1 MPIAH
6 RLVARGSGLPAKL
19 QERTLLLR
27 GMSARRGEAS
37 SAGMNRRALVVA
49 ACWAAVGGTASAGA
63 SADAVL
69 GQIDSFGFHSR
80 LAMGVGGFLTANIH
94 PVVLF
99 RDGRALLKV
108 EALAYPAGL
117 DAHRR
122 ARPADWTRWRRNG
135 GVLEIEGSKGWA
147 KLAFQTTY
155 PKLPDGFR
163 LGGRFRRLG
172 GTGTVAV
179 GGGDSMAAWSEY
191 QFSGDG
197 RVSRS
202 GGAGVRAEAG
212 GGSVTANG
220 AAPLRSGTYRIDG
233 LALRIRWSDGGSDSH
248 ILVTDPRDP
257 KSAIWLDG
265 HAYARRQG

>member
-1 MPIAH
+1 MPIAF
-6 RLVARGSGLPAKL
+6 RLVAHGLGLPAKL
-19 QERTLLLR
+19 HERARLLR
-27 GMSARRGEAS
+27 GPPVRRDDAS
-37 SAGMNRRALVVA
+37 SAGMLRRTIVVA
-49 ACWAAVGGTASAGA
+49 VCGLAMAGTASAGA

-80 LAMGVGGFLTANIH
+80 LAMGVGGFLTTNIH

-108 EALAYPAGL
+108 DGLAFPAGL

-122 ARPADWTRWRRNG
+122 ARPADWTRWRRADG
-135 GVLEIEGSKGWA
+135 ALEIQGSKGWT

-155 PKLPDGFR
+155 PKLPAGFR
-163 LGGRFRRLG
+163 LEGRFRRLG

-179 GGGDSMAAWSEY
+179 GGGDSVAAWSEY
-191 QFSGDG
+191 QFSGAG
-197 RVSRS
+197 RVTHSR
-202 GGAGVRAEAG
+202 GAGARAEAG
-212 GGSVTANG
+212 GGSVA
-220 AAPLRSGTYRIDG
+220 AKSSAPLRSGTYRVDG

-257 KSAIWLDG
+257 NSAIWLDG
-265 HAYARRQG
+265 HGYARRKG